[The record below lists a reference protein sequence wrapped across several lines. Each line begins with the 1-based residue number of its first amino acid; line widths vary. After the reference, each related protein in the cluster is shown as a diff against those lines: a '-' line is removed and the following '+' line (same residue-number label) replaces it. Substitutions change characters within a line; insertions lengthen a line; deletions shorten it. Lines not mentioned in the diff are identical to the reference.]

1 LKLEFHK
8 LLSVFPFNFSSRHY
22 TAADS
27 HAEYSVI
34 SELKQTWAGE
44 FAKGY
49 VFGLAKMSDGA
60 YMSVSPTNGLAIE
73 ITLATT
79 LEVVGTVGRCR
90 LPVSKPVLKAPMVS
104 ALEARI

>member
-1 LKLEFHK
+1 MDPHK
-8 LLSVFPFNFSSRHY
+8 KCSRQADKWTSVSPCP
-22 TAADS
+22 AADS

-60 YMSVSPTNGLAIE
+60 YMSVSP
-73 ITLATT
+73 
-79 LEVVGTVGRCR
+79 VGPDKKCSPRH
-90 LPVSKPVLKAPMVS
+90 VSPFDSRNEGVQCG
-104 ALEARI
+104 